1 MVVVV
6 AVAVVVAGV
15 VVVIV
20 LIVIIVVAAA
30 VVAAAVVVALVVVEA
45 VVVLVS
51 VVVVEVERQLR
62 ARAFQDE
69 KAERGARAQG
79 SKIWRTGFFF
89 DEESGA
95 AEPAR
100 LKQFV
105 SRDL

>member
-20 LIVIIVVAAA
+20 LIVIIVV
-30 VVAAAVVVALVVVEA
+30 VVVAAAAVVVALVVVEA

>member
-20 LIVIIVVAAA
+20 LIVIIVV
-30 VVAAAVVVALVVVEA
+30 VVVAAAAVVVLVVVEA

-105 SRDL
+105 SRGL